1 VSLVLIMIW
10 VLYSVG
16 EKIVHRYVIL
26 GITQSLF
33 FLITLGYFF
42 ILHFSLQEGEKTK
55 IFTIISFSFGDV
67 SKKLASI
74 MAKRL
79 ARRFALARCRV
90 QIPVLPELVWGFFQG
105 FFHTITDKAN
115 AGYKY
120 SPLNIPTTFCRH
132 PSSLYP
138 SRIFPSSWLKRRWR
152 ASQQS
157 ALSRARIKNCKKL
170 KMFRLSANDLINL

>member
-16 EKIVHRYVIL
+16 EEIVHRYVIL

-42 ILHFSLQEGEKTK
+42 ILHFSLQKGEKTK
-55 IFTIISFSFGDV
+55 NFTIISFSFGDV

-74 MAKRL
+74 VAKRL

-90 QIPVLPELVWGFFQG
+90 QIPVPPELVWGFFQG
-105 FFHTITDKAN
+105 FSHTIK
-115 AGYKY
+115 
-120 SPLNIPTTFCRH
+120 S
-132 PSSLYP
+132 
-138 SRIFPSSWLKRRWR
+138 
-152 ASQQS
+152 
-157 ALSRARIKNCKKL
+157 
-170 KMFRLSANDLINL
+170 